1 MHQSR
6 TRIANCA
13 LVVFL
18 LALGLCLPA
27 LRTPAA
33 DSPPATS
40 PERNGQHDFDFLF
53 GRWKVHLKR
62 KVPGTDRWTPNC
74 LGESASVKGSALPA
88 RLEELARDVYG
99 RRMYEIMRYWDD
111 DLPDWDAEDRDF
123 AAV

>member
-1 MHQSR
+1 M
-6 TRIANCA
+6 
-13 LVVFL
+13 
-18 LALGLCLPA
+18 
-27 LRTPAA
+27 
-33 DSPPATS
+33 
-40 PERNGQHDFDFLF
+40 DFGVRQL
-53 GRWKVHLKR
+53 
-62 KVPGTDRWTPNC
+62 PNC